1 MVATPVS
8 KDDKKPP
15 KIVLI
20 AQNRR
25 AGFDYELM
33 DKFEAGVS
41 LLGTE
46 VKMLRNGKAD
56 LSDAWVSLEKS
67 DEAFARGINIP
78 VLEGSPFSHEP
89 KRARKLLLHK
99 KEIEQLKRGIEREGM
114 TVTVTRIYFKGSH
127 VKAEI
132 ALARGKKSY
141 DKRETLKRKEADKEA
156 RKALSDGM
164 RKGR

>member
-1 MVATPVS
+1 
-8 KDDKKPP
+8 
-15 KIVLI
+15 
-20 AQNRR
+20 
-25 AGFDYELM
+25 
-33 DKFEAGVS
+33 
-41 LLGTE
+41 
-46 VKMLRNGKAD
+46 
-56 LSDAWVSLEKS
+56 
-67 DEAFARGINIP
+67 
-78 VLEGSPFSHEP
+78 
-89 KRARKLLLHK
+89 
-99 KEIEQLKRGIEREGM
+99 M